1 MSDYI
6 GVRSRGSKWEMTISV
21 KGSRIRELFDTEEE
35 AARAYD
41 KYAIKRGKNSALNFP
56 DSAVIEDPQEPEPI
70 KSTITKN
77 KRKRLTLQAQR
88 KVACRQ
94 DWKCNICYEKLDEA
108 HIIDHIVPLFLN
120 GSNDIDNNLQ
130 ALCSACDRYKS
141 SVLDRNVLKPLS
153 ETKELHA
160 TDVLKLQKKHYYNM
174 MCMDQ
179 RMKTFFDEEVDE
191 FKQEEVE
198 TPSKKVKTGSEGS
211 GLKFDFDG
219 YPSFT
224 INFLK

>member
-1 MSDYI
+1 M
-6 GVRSRGSKWEMTISV
+6 
-21 KGSRIRELFDTEEE
+21 
-35 AARAYD
+35 
-41 KYAIKRGKNSALNFP
+41 NFP
-56 DSAVIEDPQEPEPI
+56 DSETNIVEEPI
-70 KSTITKN
+70 KLKKS
-77 KRKRLTLQAQR
+77 KRKKFTMQAQR

-141 SVLDRNVLKPLS
+141 SVLDRNILKPLS
-153 ETKELHA
+153 EKKELHA

-179 RMKTFFDEEVDE
+179 KMKTFFDEEVDE
-191 FKQEEVE
+191 FKQDRVVEEVE
-198 TPSKKVKTGSEGS
+198 TPSKKVKTEHHSG
-211 GLKFDFDG
+211 GLKFDFEG
-219 YPSFT
+219 GPSFT
-224 INFLK
+224 ISFLK

>member
-1 MSDYI
+1 MSNYI
-6 GVRSRGSKWEMTISV
+6 GVRSRGSKWEMTISID
-21 KGSRIRELFDTEEE
+21 GNRIRELFDTEEE

-41 KYAIKRGKNSALNFP
+41 KYAIKRGKNTALNFP
-56 DSAVIEDPQEPEPI
+56 DSETNIVEEPI
-70 KSTITKN
+70 KLKKS
-77 KRKRLTLQAQR
+77 KRKKFTMQAQR

-141 SVLDRNVLKPLS
+141 SVLDRNILKPLS
-153 ETKELHA
+153 EKKELHA

-191 FKQEEVE
+191 FKQERVVEEVE
-198 TPSKKVKTGSEGS
+198 TPLKKVKTEQHSG
-211 GLKFDFDG
+211 GLKFDFEG
-219 YPSFT
+219 GPSFT
-224 INFLK
+224 ISFLK